1 MAPSVK
7 MRAFQACNSHQI
19 GIHMEAERLNALA
32 SQLDDLDSRTKE
44 LRRYL

>member
-1 MAPSVK
+1 
-7 MRAFQACNSHQI
+7 MRAFQACHSHQI
-19 GIHMEAERLNALA
+19 GIHMEAERLNSLA